1 MRAAILL
8 VCLVGVCG
16 RKTSLSVT
24 DDVRPG
30 YMKNT
35 RKEMWRSSFL
45 KYMSTRDAL
54 DSFLN
59 CRFLVEPF
67 CFAGGGS
74 LKFDVSEFSLT
85 NMDGKAVQPTKVGMI
100 VRKVLLWKSQHISFP
115 KALVQEY
122 LMLHTQGRRR
132 RYALCHHKR
141 R

>member
-1 MRAAILL
+1 
-8 VCLVGVCG
+8 
-16 RKTSLSVT
+16 
-24 DDVRPG
+24 
-30 YMKNT
+30 
-35 RKEMWRSSFL
+35 
-45 KYMSTRDAL
+45 
-54 DSFLN
+54 
-59 CRFLVEPF
+59 VEPF

-100 VRKVLLWKSQHISFP
+100 VRKVLLRMSKHISFP

-141 R
+141 RGQRWRSLPHLQHTARQEILRIEPLYGPLPAAFQS